1 MSENSDDSGQLLEP
15 SSAEDSNAIQNDVA
29 GPVHEVKD
37 FVNCNG
43 AVLI

>member
-15 SSAEDSNAIQNDVA
+15 SSAEDPNAIQNDVA

-43 AVLI
+43 AV